1 MEESNKRI
9 VIVSNRL
16 PVSITLNE
24 QGVDLKPSVGG
35 LATGMKAVYKMYEGI
50 WIGWPGVI
58 LDDVEKRQIIDI
70 DRELKK
76 EKCVPVYLNGEDLN
90 NYYDGFSNRTIWPLF
105 HYFTQYTEYD
115 RGYWEFY
122 KKVNQQFAEVVLH
135 NIKPGDTIWVHD
147 YHLMLLPALLREKY
161 PDLNIG
167 FFLHIPFPSYEVFRM
182 CPWRTEIVEGLLGAD
197 LIGFHTYDYE
207 RHFLSSVRRLLGHD
221 IEFNQITV
229 GQRKVKADAFPMGID
244 YEKFNQAAIDGQQ
257 RSVKDKSDV
266 QRELERHL
274 LNNPELKLILSIDR
288 LDYSKGIPNRLHAY
302 EHFLEKYPGYHG
314 KVTLV
319 MLSVPSRDSVEEYKM
334 MKSEV
339 DELVGRI
346 NGRYAT
352 IEWSP
357 IWYFYRSM
365 PLENLVDLYN
375 ASEIALITPVR
386 DGMNLVAKEYIAS
399 KTDKKGVLIL
409 SEMAGAAK
417 ELSEALIINP
427 NNMDEIADAIKTA
440 YEMPVDEQI
449 ARNDFMQE
457 RIKRYNIEKWAV
469 DFMES
474 LEKVEKL
481 REKYMS
487 KKMNSQIKKQI
498 LSDYKKADKRII
510 FLDYDGTLV
519 GFQNDP
525 QKAEPDKELYAILDG
540 IVKDKKNELVLISG
554 RDKDTFQKWF
564 GKKPYNL
571 IVEHGVWIRK
581 AGENW
586 KFIEKVNNE
595 WKEIV
600 RPAIESY
607 VDRTPGSFIEDK
619 NYSLVWHYRKSDPEL
634 GMLRS
639 LELKDELTSFTAN
652 HNLEILEGNKV
663 IEIKT
668 SGINKGRA
676 ASFFIGDDKFSFVIA
691 MGDDWTDEYLFE
703 AMPGNSYTIK
713 VGMGNTLASYNVEDN
728 QETRKLLQMLVEGK
742 D

>member
-1 MEESNKRI
+1 MKENKRVI
-9 VIVSNRL
+9 IVSNRL
-16 PVSITLNE
+16 PVSIHLRDDE
-24 QGVDLKPSVGG
+24 VDLTPSVGG
-35 LATGMKAVYKMYEGI
+35 LATGMKAIYKTYDGI
-50 WIGWPGVI
+50 WIGWPGVM
-58 LDDVEKRQIIDI
+58 LDDLDKRQVIDI
-70 DRELKK
+70 GQKLKT
-76 EKCVPVYLNGEDLN
+76 ERCVPVYLNQEDLDH
-90 NYYDGFSNRTIWPLF
+90 YYFGFSNQTIWPLF
-105 HYFTQYTEYD
+105 HYFTQYTEYNRD
-115 RGYWEFY
+115 YWEAY
-122 KKVNQQFAEVVLH
+122 KRVNQQFADVILQY
-135 NIKPGDTIWVHD
+135 IQPGDTLWVHD
-147 YHLMLLPALLREKY
+147 YHLMLLPALLREKH

-167 FFLHIPFPSYEVFRM
+167 FFLHIPFPSYEVFRI
-182 CPWRTEIVEGLLGAD
+182 CPWRSEIIEGLLGAD

-229 GQRKVKADAFPMGID
+229 GQRIVKVDAFPMGID
-244 YEKFNQAAIDGQQ
+244 YEKFSQAAIAGQQ
-257 RSVKDKSDV
+257 RSVKDKSEV
-266 QRELERHL
+266 QREIERHL
-274 LNNPELKLILSIDR
+274 LNNEDLKLILSIDR

-302 EHFLEKYPGYHG
+302 EHFLEKYPGYLG

-319 MLSVPSRDSVEEYKM
+319 MLCVPSRDSVAEYKM

-346 NGRYAT
+346 NGKYAS

-399 KTDKKGVLIL
+399 KTDQKGVLIL

-427 NNMDEIADAIKTA
+427 NNVDEIADAIKTA

-449 ARNDFMQE
+449 DRNAFMQE

-469 DFMES
+469 DFMAS
-474 LEKVEKL
+474 LEKVQKV

-487 KKMNSQIKKQI
+487 RKMNSKIGTQIVNAYQ
-498 LSDYKKADKRII
+498 KAKKRII

-519 GFQNDP
+519 GFHNDP
-525 QKAEPDKELYAILDG
+525 AQASPDKELYAILDA
-540 IVKDKKNELVLISG
+540 IVKDENNRLVLISG
-554 RDKDTFQKWF
+554 RDRETFQQWF
-564 GKKPYNL
+564 GDKPYNL
-571 IVEHGVWIRK
+571 IVEHGVWVRR
-581 AGENW
+581 ASEDW

-595 WKEIV
+595 WKEII

-634 GMLRS
+634 GILRS
-639 LELKDELTSFTAN
+639 LELKDDLTSFTAN
-652 HNLEILEGNKV
+652 HNLEIMEGNKV

-676 ASFFIGDDKFSFVIA
+676 ASFFVGDNIYDFTLAI
-691 MGDDWTDEYLFE
+691 GDDWTDEYLFE
-703 AMPGNSYTIK
+703 AMPEKSFTIK
-713 VGMGNTLASYNVEDN
+713 VGMGNTLASYNVEDHKVVRN
-728 QETRKLLQMLVEGK
+728 LLKSLV
-742 D
+742 DL